1 MCETSRNMN
10 LNSYLLPFTNNYI
23 YKVTVK
29 LRVCGSGSAYIIYMS
44 GLYSTILEDFRYF
57 FTGSLLP
64 LDFGI
69 IKR

>member
-1 MCETSRNMN
+1 MCETSRNIN
-10 LNSYLLPFTNNYI
+10 LDSYPLHSVNTYI
-23 YKVTVK
+23 YRVTVV
-29 LRVCGSGSAYIIYMS
+29 LIVCGSGSAYIIYMS

-57 FTGSLLP
+57 LTGSLLP